1 MSDEVNGTAG
11 AVGTDTGEAAVTSG
25 TAVLLA
31 AAPAGRGRAMD
42 AVSVL
47 PALAA
52 VPPGVL
58 TGTATATLV
67 ELADPIDPQTVL
79 TRLRAAAQSPGPL
92 VVYLAGQLHLDRRQ
106 QLPHLALA
114 RSTTAALRYTAFPW
128 HWLAEAA
135 AAGPTTVV
143 ADLVAD
149 PEAWTRL
156 GTGQDLLHLNPSPTL
171 YARVAPPPRRGER
184 ATPDYLRAWADQW
197 RAGTRA
203 PFSVLHTEAAARTQS
218 PQSLF
223 LPAAG
228 HQAQAGEWG
237 RGAGPGAVPDRT
249 AAPATGPAPAPA
261 PTAVPAAASAPAPV
275 AAPAPARVP
284 NPVPASA
291 PEAGPVPV
299 PDAAAAPLV
308 PGTGPVRAPAAE
320 AFRVPGPADVPVPA
334 GPPAPTPLP
343 SLPEGY
349 TAAPPAPAPAVA
361 EGPVATVAPPA
372 EPEDRTEPAPVPV
385 PLAQAEPVGGDP
397 ASEAGPAAVAAGETT
412 AEGDVVPTPVAAAPT
427 STSTSTFKPRVGP
440 AAAAKDE
447 PEAELASGSPSEAG
461 AVAVSPSAASAA
473 PEGGGSAP
481 DITPGAGPVS
491 GSGGEPEPEPGAA
504 PVPASGGEPQPGV
517 GAAPSSPSAASAAP
531 EGGDSAPD
539 ITPGAGPVSGS
550 GGEPGPGAAPVPASG
565 GEPQPGVGA
574 VAVSPSSASAAP
586 EGGDSAPDITPGAGP
601 VSGSGGEPGPGA
613 APVPASGGDPE
624 PEAAPVPASGGEPQP
639 GAAPVPPSVPA
650 PAPAPSVADEGEGA
664 RGTMKLVPS
673 GGRGQTAGAVS
684 GRGIP
689 PMPAAPPVVPA
700 GVVDPR
706 RAGYGQAEPVPHDP
720 HPAILSA
727 AMAGR
732 HAEAAEMAAAW
743 ERDALRRFGPR
754 SAEAVH
760 WMEVRADLARLAG
773 EPARSCELWL
783 AVAEARLG
791 LRQQPDDR
799 DVEGAVDRAHH
810 QWEQITDPARARAL
824 GPTLLALRRRVP
836 GRRPGALE
844 ALRRRMHTR

>member
-1 MSDEVNGTAG
+1 MVSDEANGTAG
-11 AVGTDTGEAAVTSG
+11 AVGTDTGEAAVASG

-31 AAPAGRGRAMD
+31 AAPAGRGRTMD
-42 AVSVL
+42 AASVL

-156 GTGQDLLHLNPSPTL
+156 AAAPDLLRLSPSPTL
-171 YARVAPPPRRGER
+171 YARVTPPPRRGER

-203 PFSVLHTEAAARTQS
+203 PFSVLHTEAAARTQA
-218 PQSLF
+218 PQAVF
-223 LPAAG
+223 LPRAEEWARG
-228 HQAQAGEWG
+228 PAQT
-237 RGAGPGAVPDRT
+237 GAPDRT
-249 AAPATGPAPAPA
+249 PVPAAAPAPGPVAVQERVQEPVQERVQEPVQEPVPVPASAPVPVPAPVPVSAPAPAPA
-261 PTAVPAAASAPAPV
+261 PAPVDAPAPAAVPAPVPAAASV
-275 AAPAPARVP
+275 
-284 NPVPASA
+284 S
-291 PEAGPVPV
+291 EAGPVPV
-299 PDAAAAPLV
+299 PRPVPAADAVAAPA
-308 PGTGPVRAPAAE
+308 PVRVAAPVPAPAAE
-320 AFRVPGPADVPVPA
+320 PARIPVPA
-334 GPPAPTPLP
+334 GLPA
-343 SLPEGY
+343 LPEGY
-349 TAAPPAPAPAVA
+349 TAAPPAPAPPVA
-361 EGPVATVAPPA
+361 EVPSSATVAPPA
-372 EPEDRTEPAPVPV
+372 EDGTPAGGGVAPEPEVEVET
-385 PLAQAEPVGGDP
+385 GP
-397 ASEAGPAAVAAGETT
+397 ASE
-412 AEGDVVPTPVAAAPT
+412 
-427 STSTSTFKPRVGP
+427 
-440 AAAAKDE
+440 
-447 PEAELASGSPSEAG
+447 SPSRDDSG
-461 AVAVSPSAASAA
+461 
-473 PEGGGSAP
+473 PEV
-481 DITPGAGPVS
+481 TR
-491 GSGGEPEPEPGAA
+491 
-504 PVPASGGEPQPGV
+504 
-517 GAAPSSPSAASAAP
+517 
-531 EGGDSAPD
+531 
-539 ITPGAGPVSGS
+539 
-550 GGEPGPGAAPVPASG
+550 
-565 GEPQPGVGA
+565 
-574 VAVSPSSASAAP
+574 
-586 EGGDSAPDITPGAGP
+586 
-601 VSGSGGEPGPGA
+601 
-613 APVPASGGDPE
+613 
-624 PEAAPVPASGGEPQP
+624 
-639 GAAPVPPSVPA
+639 A
-650 PAPAPSVADEGEGA
+650 PAPGGDAATGAEEAP
-664 RGTMKLVPS
+664 GTMKLVPS
-673 GGRGQTAGAVS
+673 GARGQTGPTP
-684 GRGIP
+684 GRAIP
-689 PMPAAPPVVPA
+689 PMPAAPPAVPA
-700 GVVDPR
+700 GAGAVDPR
-706 RAGYGQAEPVPHDP
+706 RSGYGQGAPAEPVPHDP

-754 SAEAVH
+754 SGEAVH

-810 QWEQITDPARARAL
+810 QWEQIADPARARAL

-844 ALRRRMHTR
+844 ALRRRMHSR